1 MSYLRDFDLNL
12 LRVFDAIFDTGSV
25 SAAARKLAISQPSVS
40 RELNRLR
47 DHFDDPLFVRSGNG
61 VAPTSK
67 ATGMLDDVRN
77 ALSLINKTID
87 ADGSFDP
94 TGDTRHFK
102 LAIPDL
108 AEVKILPSIVNRLPL
123 DTKLTFETFAYSD
136 VGLDKTF
143 AESDFDAGV
152 FPFIP
157 DASDL
162 VYRPLFTD
170 QGALITCKKH
180 PVMSEGL
187 SLTILEKLRFILL
200 PNHIYRLSRLA
211 ETISIQ
217 GIKPNVVC
225 TTHKVSSIPQIVART
240 DLVSFLPLEY
250 ATTLSKV
257 WDIDVFPLPN
267 FEETMQHIYLVYPKA
282 KESDPAVIWLCK
294 EIEAAYAK

>member
-1 MSYLRDFDLNL
+1 MSYLKNFDLNL
-12 LRVFDAIFDTGSV
+12 LRVFDAIYETGSV
-25 SAAARKLAISQPSVS
+25 SAAARKLAVSQPSVS

-61 VAPTSK
+61 VAPTAK
-67 ATGMLDDVRN
+67 ANGMLDDVRN

-87 ADGSFDP
+87 TDGSFDP
-94 TGDTRHFK
+94 TRDTRHFK
-102 LAIPDL
+102 LVMPDL
-108 AEVKILPSIVNRLPL
+108 VEVKVLPSIVNRLPF

-136 VGLDKTF
+136 VGLDKSF
-143 AESDFDAGV
+143 AENDYDAGV

-157 DASDL
+157 DVSDL
-162 VYRPLFTD
+162 IYRPLFTD
-170 QGALITCKKH
+170 QAALITCKNH

-187 SLTILEKLRFILL
+187 SLTILDKLRFILL

-211 ETISIQ
+211 EAVSIQ

-225 TTHKVSSIPQIVART
+225 TTHKVSSIPQIVSRT

-250 ATTLSKV
+250 ATVLSKV
-257 WDIDVFPLPN
+257 WDIEVSPLPN
-267 FEETMQHIYLVYPKA
+267 FEETMQHIYLAYPKA
-282 KESDPAVIWLCK
+282 KETDPAVVWLCE

>member
-1 MSYLRDFDLNL
+1 MSYLKNFDLNL
-12 LRVFDAIFDTGSV
+12 LRIFNAIYETGSV
-25 SAAARKLAISQPSVS
+25 SAAARKLAVSQPSVS

-61 VAPTSK
+61 VAPTAK
-67 ATGMLDDVRN
+67 ANGMLDDVRN

-87 ADGSFDP
+87 TDGSFDP
-94 TGDTRHFK
+94 TRDTRHFK
-102 LAIPDL
+102 LVMPDL
-108 AEVKILPSIVNRLPL
+108 VEVKVLPSIVNRLPF

-136 VGLDKTF
+136 GLDKSF
-143 AESDFDAGV
+143 AENDYDAGV

-157 DASDL
+157 DVSDL
-162 VYRPLFTD
+162 IYRPLFTD
-170 QGALITCKKH
+170 QAALITCKNH

-187 SLTILEKLRFILL
+187 SLTNLDKLRFILL

-211 ETISIQ
+211 EAVSIQ

-225 TTHKVSSIPQIVART
+225 TTHKVSSIPQIVSRT

-250 ATTLSKV
+250 ATVLSKV
-257 WDIDVFPLPN
+257 WDIEVFPLPN
-267 FEETMQHIYLVYPKA
+267 FEETMQHIYLAYPKA
-282 KESDPAVIWLCK
+282 KEADPAVVWLCE

>member
-1 MSYLRDFDLNL
+1 MSYLKNFDLNL
-12 LRVFDAIFDTGSV
+12 LRVFNAIYETGSV
-25 SAAARKLAISQPSVS
+25 SAAARKLAVSQPSVS

-61 VAPTSK
+61 VAPTAK
-67 ATGMLDDVRN
+67 ANGMLDDVRN

-87 ADGSFDP
+87 TDGSFDP
-94 TGDTRHFK
+94 TRDTRHFK
-102 LAIPDL
+102 LVMPDL
-108 AEVKILPSIVNRLPL
+108 VEVKVLPSIVNRLPF

-136 VGLDKTF
+136 VGLDKSF
-143 AESDFDAGV
+143 AENDYDAGV

-157 DASDL
+157 DVSDL
-162 VYRPLFTD
+162 IYRPLFTD
-170 QGALITCKKH
+170 QAALITCKNH

-187 SLTILEKLRFILL
+187 SLTILDKLRFILL

-211 ETISIQ
+211 EAVSIQ

-225 TTHKVSSIPQIVART
+225 TTHKVSSIPQIVSRT

-250 ATTLSKV
+250 ATVLSKV
-257 WDIDVFPLPN
+257 WDIEVFPLPN
-267 FEETMQHIYLVYPKA
+267 FEETMQHIYLAYPKA
-282 KESDPAVIWLCK
+282 KEADPAVVWLCE